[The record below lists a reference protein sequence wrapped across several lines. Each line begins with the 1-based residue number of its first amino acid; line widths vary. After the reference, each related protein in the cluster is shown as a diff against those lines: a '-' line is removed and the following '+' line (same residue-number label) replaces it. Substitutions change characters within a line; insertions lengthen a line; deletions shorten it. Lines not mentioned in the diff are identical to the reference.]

1 MIVRARF
8 ASSAIRPKMRAG
20 AAERLG
26 RGDAMKAASVFLVA
40 AIMATAS
47 AAPCRA
53 DPPLAGQYLIGA
65 SPGQPF
71 CSSPRELAA
80 YTLAT
85 IQHDAFAF
93 NAFPGCVTV
102 NRGTPIQVTQDLG
115 PRGHAMHVVKAR
127 ASLSFPFRSI
137 DAYTY
142 SAGLYRLYYNPL
154 VEQFRAFP

>member
-1 MIVRARF
+1 
-8 ASSAIRPKMRAG
+8 
-20 AAERLG
+20 
-26 RGDAMKAASVFLVA
+26 MKAASVFLV
-40 AIMATAS
+40 TTVLAS
-47 AAPCRA
+47 AAATPCRA
-53 DPPLAGQYLIGA
+53 DPPLAGRYLVGS

-85 IQHDAFAF
+85 IQHDAFPF

-115 PRGHAMHVVKAR
+115 PGGHAMHVVKAR

-142 SAGLYRLYYNPL
+142 SAGLYPLYYNPI
-154 VEQFRAFP
+154 VEGFRNFP